1 MSEGMQITIPGM
13 SVPLRC
19 KDLDAIT
26 SHIQIWMRMITVL
39 RPPLLAVQLG
49 NPLVSVEDLVL
60 VKTHPLAQL
69 LSALPNVPNE
79 VSSLIVVVTP

>member
-1 MSEGMQITIPGM
+1 
-13 SVPLRC
+13 
-19 KDLDAIT
+19 
-26 SHIQIWMRMITVL
+26 MRMITVL